1 MPEHQP
7 DAPAAHFGMNKTGH
21 LRIQRIEQL
30 RRTLNDG
37 HIDAQFPQ
45 VFRQLQA
52 DESAARQNRGARL
65 LPLYKRADTQRIF
78 HGAQR
83 EHPLRFHA
91 GQLRLRG
98 LRPW

>member
-7 DAPAAHFGMNKTGH
+7 DAPAAHFGMNKAGH

-65 LPLYKRADTQRIF
+65 LPLYKRADT
-78 HGAQR
+78 
-83 EHPLRFHA
+83 
-91 GQLRLRG
+91 
-98 LRPW
+98 